1 MNRLFLL
8 EEASYVK
15 FSFFFRKKVI
25 EAILYFLETNTSVK
39 LQVTNQKTKF
49 VRFSWEGII
58 IYDEQI
64 FENQYFGK

>member
-1 MNRLFLL
+1 M
-8 EEASYVK
+8 E
-15 FSFFFRKKVI
+15 
-25 EAILYFLETNTSVK
+25 ILYFLETNTSVK

-49 VRFSWEGII
+49 VRFSLEGII